1 MPKVKASRKRKLGG
15 PVGDLPLVPS
25 AQTLLR
31 WNLLRM
37 AKLGDS
43 GSALQIVP
51 AALRPLVLMR
61 TRAHIHAI
69 EEAEDAEDVIALAAE
84 ALGAA
89 EQTWHVRL
97 RQFGPPV
104 VPLLAH
110 ALRNST
116 LLYGERRNHFVEH
129 LVAAFYWF
137 GDSAAAALLGCLDTL
152 DDYGKSLSCVVLG
165 LLGHK
170 PAAGRLWDFLNYA
183 RAARKDPE
191 RLYVGPLWGLIDL
204 DDARAAD
211 AIASLL
217 GPGKWFYELP
227 DFVALAGDL
236 RCVEPVLMAL
246 AVDSNQEE
254 RQNLMMAL
262 ACILQR
268 SGTLPFASE
277 VKKAAG
283 TADAAATKRFVEDLE
298 EKLVPRCEDYLDL
311 IRQG

>member
-1 MPKVKASRKRKLGG
+1 MHKVKASRKRGLGR
-15 PVGDLPLVPS
+15 PVGDLPSVPS
-25 AQTLLR
+25 AQSLLR

-37 AKLGDS
+37 AKPGDS

-51 AALRPLVLMR
+51 VALRPLVLMR
-61 TRAHIHAI
+61 SRAHIHAI
-69 EEAEDAEDVIALAAE
+69 EQAQDAEDVIALAAE

-110 ALRNST
+110 ALRQSPV
-116 LLYGERRNHFVEH
+116 LHGERRNLFVEH

-137 GDSAAAALLGCLDTL
+137 GDPAAAALLGCLEAL

-170 PAAGRLWDFLNYA
+170 PAAGRLWDFLNHA
-183 RAARKDPE
+183 RAASKDLG

-204 DDARAAD
+204 DDPRAAD
-211 AIASLL
+211 ALASLL
-217 GPGKWFYELP
+217 GAGKWFYELP

-236 RCVEPVLMAL
+236 RCVDPVLMAL
-246 AVDSNQEE
+246 AMDSSQEE

-262 ACILQR
+262 ASILQR
-268 SGTLPFASE
+268 TGALPFAGK
-277 VKKAAG
+277 VKKAVGA
-283 TADAAATKRFVEDLE
+283 ADEAAAERFVKDLE
-298 EKLVPRCEDYLDL
+298 EKLVPQCDEYLRL